1 MSTLWDTHNTGT
13 ESPRPSTGRLRDAG
27 MSLIEVL
34 VAITL
39 LGTAGVATLTALH
52 ASVRGSTNHEA
63 RSVALAELSAAAS
76 YLASVRVAS
85 CDDYAAVLAARP
97 ETLATPRATV
107 TLVSVDCPAGETLRR
122 VTLRATDQQGRAEE
136 TLTIVHGGPT
146 VIYEGVP
153 DASTTT
159 VPSVTTTTVVGAT
172 TTTSTTVPVT
182 ACRFLNV
189 AVNPTEVVVK
199 ANKLSQS
206 LTVTMSFEGNCTG
219 RTLTAS
225 VTNGPSAGDVLTHTM
240 NEIDGLFTTAFAV
253 DERNWKKQTNEVVVR
268 EGSTILGTTTF
279 LTK

>member
-1 MSTLWDTHNTGT
+1 MSTYRETHNTDR
-13 ESPRPSTGRLRDAG
+13 ESPRHPATILRDAG

-34 VAITL
+34 VAIVL

-76 YLASVRVAS
+76 YLASVRVPS

-97 ETLATPRATV
+97 ETLAMPRATV
-107 TLVSVDCPAGETLRR
+107 TLVSVDCPPGETLRR

-136 TLTIVHGGPT
+136 TVTIVHGGPT

-172 TTTSTTVPVT
+172 TTTSTTLPVT
-182 ACRFLNV
+182 ACNFLNV
-189 AVNPTEVVVK
+189 AVNPTEAVVK

-206 LTVTMSFEGNCTG
+206 LTVTVSFEGDCSG

-225 VTNGPSAGDVLTHTM
+225 VTNGPSAGDVLTRTM
-240 NEIDGLFTTAFAV
+240 SELDGLYTAAFAA

-268 EGSTILGTTTF
+268 EGSTVLGTTTF